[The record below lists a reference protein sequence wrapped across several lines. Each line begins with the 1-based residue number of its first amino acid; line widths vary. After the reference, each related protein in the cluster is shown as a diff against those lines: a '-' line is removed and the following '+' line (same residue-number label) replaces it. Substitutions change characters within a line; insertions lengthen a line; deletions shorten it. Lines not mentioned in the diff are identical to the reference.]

1 MKLNNCGKTI
11 QKFAGLILAV
21 SIIVVCVSIIIEVA
35 GVGIWDFGSLKQLVV
50 MDALILIAGFTLFL
64 LLYGFGEIVINVR
77 KICEM
82 TEEMT

>member
-1 MKLNNCGKTI
+1 MRYSNCGKTI

-50 MDALILIAGFTLFL
+50 IDALILIAGFTLSL
-64 LLYGFGEIVINVR
+64 LLYGFGEIVINIR
-77 KICEM
+77 KICEIAEDM
-82 TEEMT
+82 T